1 MPAQGWLFPLQGPDK
16 RAVNV
21 GYKTKNTHR
30 FWQGKCFSGQP
41 IPARRRHFLDMRKQ
55 ATLERLMRSLNS
67 FSFLQ
72 RVSQER
78 EENGGFPPFVR
89 DTRRKEIPMSSFQAM
104 RRKEQ
109 CGIVLLITLMFT
121 LIAAIGIAAFLH
133 LTSTQILHARA
144 ESNSTKAFYTAEVG
158 LERAARILKDDLYY
172 TPEGMEPSWADN
184 IFYTPTGS
192 IKMNIQKYLNSGTPH
207 YDDDFYPLVPE
218 TDYSLEASGRYK
230 LTYQIDLSNVTG
242 WTDRIWVKSTGRV
255 YRRNATSTGYVLEAR
270 RRILALMRARD
281 ISPWNNAIF
290 AGEGYMGEVINGNV
304 DIRGS
309 VHLLGTSLGTNDLAV
324 DFSGGGNVKNNYA
337 GIPSDLGMRM
347 PDIQKPYGSEIVD
360 SLEAEVRVQHGKV
373 ALSGTSRL
381 GDPDIPGNSVRE
393 TLEGVYITDGY
404 GGEQGERNVYSDN
417 GKYNPYD
424 LDEFGIKFPRLS
436 EPYAGFDTYLNYLR
450 SRALVISDAT
460 ALSQLSNVVP
470 GSAFTYS
477 NEHGAISMDG
487 NGILKISGIVVV
499 EGDVNFRKEGPAKVI
514 QYEGKGLLCSS
525 SNLNFDC
532 NLLTHS
538 FTGYPYTDL
547 LGVMALNQIGF
558 NEAQTNVMGVFYAE
572 NRIVSQKQT
581 SVTGTFFSNYF
592 DMGIDVPSI
601 YQVPETVGNLPDGMI
616 GDFRVWIVKRTT
628 WGEI

>member
-1 MPAQGWLFPLQGPDK
+1 M
-16 RAVNV
+16 
-21 GYKTKNTHR
+21 
-30 FWQGKCFSGQP
+30 S
-41 IPARRRHFLDMRKQ
+41 
-55 ATLERLMRSLNS
+55 S
-67 FSFLQ
+67 
-72 RVSQER
+72 R
-78 EENGGFPPFVR
+78 EAI
-89 DTRRKEIPMSSFQAM
+89 RRKEE
-104 RRKEQ
+104 R
-109 CGIVLLITLMFT
+109 GIVLLITLMFT
-121 LIAAIGIAAFLH
+121 LITAIGIAAFLH
-133 LTSTQILHARA
+133 LTGTQLVHARK

-172 TPEGMEPSWADN
+172 TPEGMEPSWADDK
-184 IFYTPTGS
+184 FYTPTGYL
-192 IKMNIQKYLNSGTPH
+192 KMNIQKYMNPLNPH
-207 YDDDFYPLVPE
+207 YDNDFYPLVPE
-218 TDYSLEASGRYK
+218 TDYALEASGNYR
-230 LTYQIDLSNVTG
+230 LTYQIDLSNLTG

-255 YRRNATSTGYVLEAR
+255 YRRNATTAGYVLESR

-290 AGEGYMGEVINGNV
+290 AGEGYMGALINGNV

-309 VHLLGTSLGTNDLAV
+309 VHLLGTSLGTNEYAA

-337 GIPSDLGMRM
+337 GIPSELGLRI
-347 PDIQKPYGSEIVD
+347 PAIQKPYGSEIVD

-373 ALSGTSRL
+373 GLSGTSRL
-381 GDPDIPGNSVRE
+381 GDPDLAGNSIRE

-424 LDEFGIKFPRLS
+424 LEEFDMKFPNMS
-436 EPYAGFDTYLNYLR
+436 GPYAGYDTYLNYLR

-460 ALSQLSNVVP
+460 ALNQLANVVP
-470 GSAFTYS
+470 TSVFSYS
-477 NEHGAISMDG
+477 NEKGSISMDG
-487 NGILKISGIVVV
+487 TGGLKIAGIVVV
-499 EGDVNFRKEGPAKVI
+499 EGDVNFDKVGSTKVI

-525 SNLNFDC
+525 TNVNVNI
-532 NLLTHS
+532 NLLTRS

-547 LGVMALNQIGF
+547 LGVMAANQIGF
-558 NEAQTNVMGVFYAE
+558 NVAQTNVMGVFYAE

-616 GDFRVWIVKRTT
+616 GDFRVWIVKRIT